1 MSASMSTQNTLV
13 RQMAYTPRSSLCSI
27 PPQRRQLAETTM
39 ESARAADDARRRYE
53 EKSEELRLARLELA
67 RLRSL
72 KAERLSHQISYVQ
85 SNVFP
90 VARRSRRIARM
101 QRINYKE

>member
-1 MSASMSTQNTLV
+1 MTTQNTLV

-27 PPQRRQLAETTM
+27 PSQCRQLEEATM
-39 ESARAADDARRRYE
+39 ESEARSRYE

-72 KAERLSHQISYVQ
+72 KAERLSHQIHLSQ

-90 VARRSRRIARM
+90 SRADR
-101 QRINYKE
+101 